1 MIGAELLDLDG
12 SYDRRAARRCL
23 VASSTMLAL
32 GTALPEFKLPD
43 VRTAATVGS
52 EDFAGRPLLVV
63 FLCVHCPYVKHIQT
77 GLAQFGRDYADSDL
91 AVVGIAS
98 NDAGSHPEDGPE
110 NQAKVADQVG
120 YTFPVLY
127 DETQEVARAFSAA
140 CTPDFFLFA
149 PDGRLAYRGQ
159 FDDARP
165 GNEFPVTGESLRAA
179 VDSVLRG
186 NDVEIDQIPSRG
198 CSIKWRSETTGLSI
212 GR

>member
-1 MIGAELLDLDG
+1 
-12 SYDRRAARRCL
+12 
-23 VASSTMLAL
+23 MLAL
-32 GTALPEFKLPD
+32 GTVLPEFKLPD

-63 FLCVHCPYVKHIQT
+63 FLCVHCPYVKHIQA
-77 GLAQFGRDYADSDL
+77 GLAEFGRDYAGSDL

-98 NDAGSHPEDGPE
+98 NDAGSHPDDRPE
-110 NQAKVADQVG
+110 NQALVADEVG

-127 DETQEVARAFSAA
+127 DETQKVARAFTAA

-149 PDGRLAYRGQ
+149 ADGRLAYRGQ

-165 GNEFPVTGESLRAA
+165 GTEIAVTGESLRAA
-179 VDSVLRG
+179 VDSVLEG
-186 NDVEIDQIPSRG
+186 KAPSDDQLASRG
-198 CSIKWRSETTGLSI
+198 CSIKWKSETSGLSI